1 MKGKYITTQII
12 LACKAKPVGTAGRL
26 IFKEKK
32 AMPDELKK
40 ISASKRLVPSFELV
54 AA

>member
-12 LACKAKPVGTAGRL
+12 LACKAKPVGTAGRS
-26 IFKEKK
+26 IFKELK

-40 ISASKRLVPSFELV
+40 IPAPKRLVPSFEL
-54 AA
+54 AAA